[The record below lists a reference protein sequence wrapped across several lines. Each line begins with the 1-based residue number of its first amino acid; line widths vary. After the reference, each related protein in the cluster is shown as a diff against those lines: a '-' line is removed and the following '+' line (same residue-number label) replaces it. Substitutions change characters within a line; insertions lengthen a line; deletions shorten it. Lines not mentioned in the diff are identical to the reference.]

1 MKGKVQMWG
10 NSLAIRIPRAFA
22 NEIHL
27 ANNSEVEISL
37 KNGVLQVEPV
47 SEEVDYDKLLEKVN
61 EDNLHELVDFG
72 APRGKEVW

>member
-10 NSLAIRIPRAFA
+10 NSLAVRIPRAFA

-27 ANNSEVEISL
+27 TNNSEVEISL

-47 SEEVDYDKLLEKVN
+47 LEEVDFEKLLEKVN
-61 EDNLHELVDFG
+61 EDNLHDLVDFG
-72 APRGKEVW
+72 MPRGKEVW

>member
-47 SEEVDYDKLLEKVN
+47 SEEVDFDKLLEKVH

-72 APRGKEVW
+72 LPRGKEVW

>member
-47 SEEVDYDKLLEKVN
+47 SEEVDFDKLLEKVS

-72 APRGKEVW
+72 SPRGKEVW

>member
-10 NSLAIRIPRAFA
+10 NGLAIRIPRAFA

-47 SEEVDYDKLLEKVN
+47 SEEVDFDKLLEKVS

-72 APRGKEVW
+72 SPRGKEVW

>member
-1 MKGKVQMWG
+1 MKGRVQMWG

-27 ANNSEVEISL
+27 PNNSEVEISL

-47 SEEVDYDKLLEKVN
+47 LEEIDFEKLLEKVT
-61 EDNLHELVDFG
+61 EDNLHDLADFG
-72 APRGKEVW
+72 MPHGKEIW

>member
-10 NSLAIRIPRAFA
+10 NSLAVRIPKAFA

-27 ANNSEVEISL
+27 TNNSEVEISL

-47 SEEVDYDKLLEKVN
+47 LEEVDFEKLLEKVN

-72 APRGKEVW
+72 MPRGKEVW

>member
-37 KNGVLQVEPV
+37 KNGVLQVEPL
-47 SEEVDYDKLLEKVN
+47 SEEVDFDKLLEKVN

>member
-27 ANNSEVEISL
+27 TSNSAVEISL

-47 SEEVDYDKLLEKVN
+47 LKEVDIEKLLERVTEN
-61 EDNLHELVDFG
+61 NLHELVDFG
-72 APRGKEVW
+72 MPRGKEVW